1 MKKFLLSTFVL
12 LLTAFSLFAQVTT
25 SSLTGTVRDDKE
37 TLIGASVKATHTP
50 SGTVYGASTNASGN
64 FTIPNMRIGGPY
76 TIEVSYVG
84 YQPKTITNVTLRLG
98 EPYVLNVAL
107 VQGAQ
112 LSEVVITALTKEQ
125 AFNAAKTGASTNI
138 STREISSL
146 PTISRSITDFT
157 KITPQANGT
166 SFGGRDNR
174 LNNIQVDGANM
185 NNNFGLSS
193 DPLPGGGAMPISIEA
208 YDQISVNIAPY
219 DVRQSGFTGA
229 GINAVTKSGT
239 NSFHGSAYG
248 YYRDQS
254 FIGTKVGDNDISSSI
269 VDSKNQTY
277 GFSLGGPLVKNKLF
291 FFVNAEREAANRPG
305 INFTPT
311 GGSGVGT
318 VSAATVADLQAVSNY
333 LRTNFGYETGAY
345 DNFPNFESGNRKV
358 LAKLDWNINNNHKF
372 TLKYSDFDNNND
384 QQLNNTS
391 VPNGGGFNVTGASS
405 ALSRLPNN
413 RFSNRSMAYANSNYQ
428 FHDVTRSGTAE
439 LNSTFGGK
447 MSNQLLVAFTKNQTT
462 RAFDGPVFPSIDIFN
477 GAGQNVISV
486 GMDPYTNNNDVVND
500 IFSVTNNFTYYAG
513 KHTLTAGGTYEYQ
526 KVGNMF
532 MAGSNSYYVFDSVND
547 FITNQA
553 PRYYAYTYSLVPGK
567 SAIYSAELKIGQLGL
582 YAQDEW
588 NVNNKLRL
596 TLGIRGDLPVYHE
609 QPISNP
615 FVKSMQFYDE
625 NGQLTNYDTGVFP
638 KNRLLLSPRVGFRYD
653 AFNDNSLVVRGG
665 TGIFTGKI
673 PFVWLTNI
681 PTNSGMYQLGM
692 GVTSAANLSTIRFS
706 ADPNAYANASFFPKT
721 AGTSA
726 PSNLVFADPNF
737 KFPQVFRT
745 NLAVDK
751 TFGNG
756 FIATLEGMYTK
767 DINAVRMF
775 NANTNPENGTIT
787 EANGVTR
794 PRITGNNRL
803 NGGTSSAIVLT
814 NTKKGH
820 SGFITGQLSKS
831 FTDGFFGSVAYTY
844 TNAKEVSANPGSQAS
859 SVWNS
864 NPNVGTSNAVELGF
878 GDDYVPHRVIGT
890 FSYRKEYAKHFATT
904 VSLLYEGAHQTRYS
918 FVVNGDMNG
927 DGNNS
932 TDLMYI
938 PNNASE
944 LNFEQYASNGVTFTP
959 AMQAA
964 ALEQFINNSN
974 YLKNNRGK
982 FAERNA
988 AMTPWLNRLD
998 LKFLQDFYINQG
1010 GKKHNLQFSADVLN
1024 FSNLL
1029 NKNWGIRDRFVI
1041 NNPLQYRSINAAG
1054 QPVYRMAQS
1063 NGELTTDAIQDNI
1076 STTST
1081 WALQLGLRYS
1091 F

>member
-1 MKKFLLSTFVL
+1 MKKILLSLFVM
-12 LLTAFSLFAQVTT
+12 LLTASGLFAQVTT

-64 FTIPNMRIGGPY
+64 FTIPNMRVGGPY

-84 YQPKTITNVTLRLG
+84 YQPKTVTNVTLRLG
-98 EPYVLNVAL
+98 EPYVLNVSL

-112 LSEVVITALTKEQ
+112 LNEVVITALSKED

-138 STREISSL
+138 STREIATM
-146 PTISRSITDFT
+146 PTVSRSITDLT
-157 KITPQANGT
+157 KLTPQANGT

-239 NSFHGSAYG
+239 NTFTGSAYG

-291 FFVNAEREAANRPG
+291 FFVNAEREASNRPG
-305 INFTPT
+305 IGFTPT
-311 GGSGVGT
+311 GGSGAGT
-318 VSAATVADLQAVSNY
+318 VSAATVGDLLAVSNY

-345 DNFPNFESGNRKV
+345 DNFPNFESGNRKI
-358 LAKLDWNINNNHKF
+358 LAKLDWNINRNHKF
-372 TLKYSDFDNNND
+372 TVKYSDFDNNND
-384 QQLNNTS
+384 QQMNATS
-391 VPNGGGFNVTGASS
+391 VPNGGGFSVTGATNNI
-405 ALSRLPNN
+405 SRLPNS
-413 RFSNRSMAYANSNYQ
+413 RFGSRSMAFANSNYQ

-447 MSNQLLVAFTKNQTT
+447 ISNQFLVAFTKNQTT
-462 RAFDGPVFPSIDIFN
+462 RAFDGPVFPTIDIFN

-486 GMDPYTNNNDVVND
+486 GMDPYTNNNDVIND

-547 FITNQA
+547 FITDQA

-567 SAIYSAELKIGQLGL
+567 SAIYSAELKIGQLGF

-588 NVNNKLRL
+588 NVNDKLRL

-615 FVKSMQFYDE
+615 FVKAMQFYDE
-625 NGQLTNYDTGVFP
+625 NGKLTNYDTGVFP
-638 KNRLLLSPRVGFRYD
+638 ENRLLLSPRVGFRYD
-653 AFNDNSLVVRGG
+653 AFKDNSLVVRGG
-665 TGIFTGKI
+665 TGLFTGKI

-692 GVTSAANLSTIRFS
+692 GVTSGANLSTIRFS
-706 ADPNAYANASFFPKT
+706 ADPDAYADASFFPKT

-737 KFPQVFRT
+737 KFPQIFRT

-751 TFGNG
+751 SFGNG
-756 FIATLEGMYTK
+756 LTATIEGMYTK

-775 NANTNPENGTIT
+775 NANTNPENATIT

-794 PRITGNNRL
+794 PRITGGNRL
-803 NGGTSSAIVLT
+803 NGGTTSAIVLT

-820 SGFITGQLSKS
+820 SGFVTAQVNKS
-831 FTDGFFGSVAYTY
+831 FNNGFFGSLAYTY

-859 SVWNS
+859 SVWNA
-864 NPNVGTSNAVELGF
+864 NPNVGTSNSVELGY
-878 GDDYVPHRVIGT
+878 GDDYAPHRVVGLL
-890 FSYRKEYAKHFATT
+890 SYRKEYAKHFATA
-904 VSLLYEGAHQTRYS
+904 VSLFYEGGHQGSYS

-938 PNNASE
+938 PNNASD
-944 LNFEQYASNGVTFTP
+944 LNFEQYTSNGVTFTP
-959 AMQAA
+959 SMQAA
-964 ALEQFINNSN
+964 ALEQFINNSS
-974 YLKNNRGK
+974 YLKNNRGQ

-988 AMTPWLNRLD
+988 ARTPWLNRLD
-998 LKFLQDFYINQG
+998 LKFLQDFYITQS
-1010 GKKHNLQFSADVLN
+1010 GKKHTLQFSADVLN

-1029 NKNWGIRDRFVI
+1029 NKEWGIRDRFVI
-1041 NNPLQYRSINAAG
+1041 NNPLQY
-1054 QPVYRMAQS
+1054 
-1063 NGELTTDAIQDNI
+1063 
-1076 STTST
+1076 
-1081 WALQLGLRYS
+1081 
-1091 F
+1091 